1 MQEKSERA
9 RHAVMAVETP
19 SLRGPVPAGD
29 TDHAPAKEAAGY
41 QRVRIHRDDDL
52 EVTAARWEAG
62 GHSSL
67 HGHGDSA
74 AAYAVVSGSIEE
86 ERYLPHLGGYR
97 YEKVVLKAGERT
109 YLPPGSFHRVRAL
122 EESVTLHRYSPAPAT
137 TTSDVPPAVRR
148 QLDEARRRHTRS
160 AGTSRHP
167 ALWRPRPDV
176 VAVVDDLLD
185 GWAERET
192 RANRDGLL
200 RLPPATVADMRDS
213 GILAAPLPPE
223 HGGWGASLH
232 ETAQVLRRVARR
244 APSTALALVMP
255 LGNAAT
261 TLIPDEVI
269 PAALRPALAEGKAWI
284 ADRVRRGR
292 ILAVAN
298 SEPGAGGDL
307 ANTKTVA
314 RRGPDGVYR
323 LSGRKSFATF
333 GRDADYFLC
342 AARRCDGGPDDD
354 RVVDGFFVARD
365 TPGLTVDDRWDP
377 VGMRPTASVGLTLD
391 GAAAEAVLG
400 FPGCLQGVNARHWS
414 TVLFAAVFLGVGEGA
429 LREGTAQ
436 APQDGVWARAALAE
450 CALSLEAAAGFVESV
465 ARDERWPL
473 PAEAQERARRAKT
486 FVARAA
492 VETATRAAMVS
503 GGRCYTPQHPV
514 FRFLCDALAGPLL
527 RPPLP
532 QAMDAVVR
540 QLFPPAGEATLRGAA

>member
-1 MQEKSERA
+1 MQETKERPGAASTPAA
-9 RHAVMAVETP
+9 R
-19 SLRGPVPAGD
+19 PAGE
-29 TDHAPAKEAAGY
+29 TAAAGY
-41 QRVRIHRDDDL
+41 RRVRIHRDDQL
-52 EVTAARWEAG
+52 EVTAAHWQAG
-62 GHSSL
+62 AHSAL

-74 AAYAVVSGSIEE
+74 AAYSVLSGSVEE
-86 ERYLPHLGGYR
+86 ERYVPHKGGYR
-97 YEKVVLKAGERT
+97 YEKVLIKAGERT
-109 YLPPGSFHRVRAL
+109 YLPPGSFHRVHAL
-122 EESVTLHRYSPAPAT
+122 EEAVTLHRYSPAPPT
-137 TTSDVPPAVRR
+137 TTSDVPPAVRQ
-148 QLDEARRRHTRS
+148 QLEEARRRDT
-160 AGTSRHP
+160 APAAHP
-167 ALWRPRPDV
+167 GLWRPRPDV
-176 VAVVDDLLD
+176 VAVVEDLLD

-192 RANRDGLL
+192 QANREGQL
-200 RLPPATVADMRDS
+200 RLPPATIAEMRDS

-223 HGGWGASLH
+223 HGGWGTSLQ
-232 ETAQVLRRVARR
+232 EAAEALRRVARR

-261 TLIPDEVI
+261 ALIPEEVV

-307 ANTKTVA
+307 ANTRTVA

-342 AARRCDGGPDDD
+342 AARRCDGGPDDG

-377 VGMRPTASVGLTLD
+377 VGMRPTASVGLSLD

-436 APQDGVWARAALAE
+436 APSDGVWARAALAE
-450 CALSLEAAAGFVESV
+450 CALSLEAGAGFVESV
-465 ARDERWPL
+465 ARDGRWPL
-473 PAEAQERARRAKT
+473 PAEAQERTRRAKT

-492 VETATRAAMVS
+492 VEAATRAAMVS

-540 QLFPPAGEATLRGAA
+540 QLFPPAAEAEVRRAA